1 MKRIISLVLI
11 FCLALLPA
19 AASCDDLTEL
29 LNILQR
35 QKRITVTGSAMI
47 MVLPDSA
54 DLQMGVMTYDPQFSE
69 ALKSNQEIIQ
79 AVIDGMAALG
89 LGQECVITMAREVE
103 TVYSSV
109 ETSTTTPRMRG
120 FRVIQSFVI
129 HTEDISKIDTIISK
143 AIDAGATSLD
153 GVKYGYTDANG
164 VYDEALSQAIQEAR
178 RKAELMA
185 SVSNATVGEVI
196 SMQEKNASYPG
207 VRQLKLDLTQT
218 SAEEASQ
225 WVRLLYEGLEFSA
238 SVSVEYRLE

>member
-29 LNILQR
+29 LDILQR
-35 QKRITVTGSAMI
+35 QKSVTVTGTALV
-47 MVLPDSA
+47 MVMPDSA
-54 DLQMGVMTYDPQFSE
+54 DLQMGVSTYDPQFSE
-69 ALKSNQEIIQ
+69 ALKTNQEIIQ
-79 AVIDGMAALG
+79 AVIDGMVALG
-89 LGQECVITMAREVE
+89 LGQECVITKTRQVE

-109 ETSTTTPRMRG
+109 ETSTATPRMRG

-129 HTEDISKIDTIISK
+129 HTEDISMIDAIISK

-153 GVKYGYTDANG
+153 GIKFGHTNANG
-164 VYDEALSQAIQEAR
+164 VYDEALSMAVQEAR
-178 RKAELMA
+178 RKAEMMA

-196 SMQEKNASYPG
+196 SMQEKTPSYPG

-225 WVRLLYEGLEFSA
+225 
-238 SVSVEYRLE
+238 